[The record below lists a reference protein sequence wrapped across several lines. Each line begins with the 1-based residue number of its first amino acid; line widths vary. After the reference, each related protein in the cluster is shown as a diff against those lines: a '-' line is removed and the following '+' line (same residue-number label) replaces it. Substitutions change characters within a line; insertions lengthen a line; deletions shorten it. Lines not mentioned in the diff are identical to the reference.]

1 MNNQPESPQSVSPLR
16 RALLALEDM
25 QTKIDALE
33 SAKTEA
39 IAIVGMGCRFPGG
52 ADHPDAFW
60 QLLQNRTDAI
70 TEVPPDRWNHAAYYS
85 QNPEAP
91 GKINTRYG
99 GFVGEVDQFD
109 AQFFGI
115 APREAVKLDPQ
126 QRLLLEVAWEALESG
141 NIVPDKLLGSFTG
154 VFIGISSF
162 DYAMGLF
169 GGAPPSCIDAYAG
182 TGTLLSPAAGRLSY
196 ILGLNG
202 PSMVVDTA
210 CSSSLLAVHLAC
222 QSLRNQE
229 CNLALAGGVNRLLSP
244 ALSINFSQAGMLSPD
259 GRCQTFDQSANG
271 FVRSEGCGVIVLK
284 RLSTALADGD
294 HILGVIRGSAV
305 NQDGRSSGL
314 TAPNGVA
321 QQAVMRQALANA
333 KVKPSEVDYIEAHGT
348 GTSLGDPIEVGA
360 IGAVFTERQDS
371 QPLIIGAVKT
381 NIGHLEAAAGIAGLI
396 KVVLSLQHQEIPANL
411 HFHQPNP
418 YIDWHN
424 LGVKVPVNPI
434 PWTSGTKRRIA
445 GVSGFG
451 FAGTNVHV
459 VLEEAPLEQPQTTTE
474 FNIQPEDEIE
484 RPLHLLTLSAKTG
497 TALQELAH
505 KYCQYLEQH
514 PHEKLADICFTAN
527 TGRSQFLHR
536 LGAIAS
542 SGVEL
547 QQQLQAFSQ
556 GESVPNLLK
565 GQVSRTSV
573 PKVAFFFSGDW
584 LRVSNLGA
592 QLYQTQRTFR
602 QALGRCAD
610 ILSLPRSEI
619 ISGKTSNP
627 VSLFA
632 LEYALFQLWQSWGIK
647 PHFVFGDGVG
657 EYVAACVA
665 GVFSLADGLK
675 LVANLGKVTGETAS
689 QIARSIQYGS
699 PQISLINTL
708 NYPVNTADYWSQKL
722 IEGNNLNHDS
732 KDLSKANQA
741 DDFCLELGW
750 QVSLYTDNSSL
761 ISGQNWEEL
770 LTILAQLYVNGV
782 AVDWH
787 GYDQDYDRHPLQLPT
802 YPWQRQRYWLETKQP
817 QLLVSQENIPLGH
830 PLIGKK
836 LDSPL
841 KTIIFQSRISPSA
854 PAYLVDHRVYQ
865 KIILPGTA
873 YLEMAL
879 AAGKAV
885 FKSDNFL
892 VEDLVIQQALEV
904 VENQDKLV
912 QIVLTPDANHGYEL
926 QIFSQVSQETE
937 EWILHVQ
944 GKLKSAPITPQ
955 KIKAKYLN
963 SLESSSEIALN
974 NYYQNLQTQGIELK
988 TSFRTLKQLWQH
1000 GQTICGYIELPEFLH
1015 GEIDQ
1020 YIIHPV
1026 LLDGGLQVISASLI
1040 HQQPTQTYLPIGL
1053 ETLQI
1058 YAHPSKALWVEVEPQ
1073 PTRDEKTTT
1082 LSYDIHLFDL
1092 DGQAIATLIGVE
1104 FKPASY
1110 QALLGKQA
1118 ADWKNWLYEIQWEP
1132 QVAFGKSLGENTRP
1146 NPQAIC
1152 QTLTEEFTPTPL
1164 ESELATYQKAL
1175 QQINLL
1181 ASNYILSAFSQLG
1194 CKWQVGERFTP
1205 ADLGQKIGLAEP
1217 YHRLLNRLLEIL
1229 AQYGYLQPVA
1239 QGWEVKEIAHIHPN
1253 QQASLLLGE
1262 YPIAAAEITLVQR
1275 CGAQLGDV
1283 LTGKCDPVQL
1293 LFPDGDFSTTSHIYQ
1308 DSIVAKIWN
1317 QLVQKTVK
1325 LAIAQLPQYRGVRV
1339 LEIGAGTGGTTANL
1353 LPVFNPTQTQ
1363 YVYSD
1368 VGAAFLNL
1376 GANKFADYD
1385 FVSYQTL
1392 DIEIDPTTQG
1402 FTPGEYDLIV
1412 AANVLH
1418 ATTDLSQ
1425 TLENVKGLLAPGGL
1439 LIILEETLGQPWIDV
1454 TFGLT
1459 PGWWKFTDVA
1469 NRGDYPLLPTDQWLK
1484 QLADNGFDNI
1494 ASVFPEIA
1502 IGQEYGQPSLILAQ
1516 RNDGELDSKQPRN
1529 WLIFADGNGVAQ
1541 TLEKSWQNQGDTTI
1555 LVFPGNKYT
1564 QLSPNQFQIN
1574 PTHPPDFQQLFNA
1587 IGSKPLQGIVHCWG
1601 LNTVTTELLT
1611 ANSLDTA
1618 TELGCASTLHLLQ
1631 ALTKTP
1637 QQQPPRLWLVT
1648 QKTIPVPQ
1656 GDSALSGLAQSSLW
1670 GMGKVIALEHP
1681 EFNCVCVDLPGEGID
1696 TDVSALLTEISQ
1708 PPTEKQVAFRQGQRW
1723 VPRLKRHVP
1732 SLSQPVQLN
1741 RNSTYLI
1748 TGGLGGLGL
1757 VIAQWLVQQGVKHL
1771 VLVGRTGATASA
1783 KQTLEQLEKA
1793 GAQVIVK
1800 QADVSQRE
1808 EIAAVITEIDASLP
1822 PLRGIIHAVGVLD
1835 DGMIEHLS
1843 WERFHRVLEPKIT
1856 GAWHLHQLT
1865 QHQPLDHFVL
1875 FSSAA
1880 ALLGNSGQSNHV
1892 AANTSLDALAYH
1904 RRTMGLPG
1912 LSINWGP
1919 WAEVGAA
1926 AHPQN
1931 SQQWEMKGMTKF
1943 TPSQGLQVWEEVLN
1957 RDLTQIGAVAIDW
1970 SKFLSQGATPFFAQ
1984 VMPVQ
1989 EQVESKSG
1997 DFLQQLQQVSPQKQR
2012 SLLVDYICKQIT
2024 SVLGLNATAIDVNQG
2039 FFDMGMDSLTS
2050 IEFRNRLQTNL
2061 QCTLPSTLAFKYPT
2075 VETLVTYLMEEL
2087 LVVHITSE
2095 QEAEENASSVVP
2107 LSEESPSEP
2116 PPFGLRHLLQRG
2128 EPAQS
2133 SGLPAPQP
2141 LSESQDESS
2150 TETANLDSLSAD
2162 ELAHLLA
2169 QKLTNM
2175 E

>member
-1 MNNQPESPQSVSPLR
+1 MNNQPESPQRLSPLR

-33 SAKTEA
+33 SAKAET

-52 ADHPDAFW
+52 ADRPETFW

-70 TEVPPDRWNHAAYYS
+70 TEVPPERWNYAAYYS
-85 QNPEAP
+85 QEPEAP

-126 QRLLLEVAWEALESG
+126 QRLLLEVGWEALESG
-141 NIVPDKLLGSFTG
+141 NIVPEKLFGSLSG

-162 DYAMGLF
+162 DYAMRLF
-169 GGAPPSCIDAYAG
+169 GGTPPGCIDAYAG

-259 GRCQTFDQSANG
+259 GRCQTFDRSANG

-294 HILGVIRGSAV
+294 NILAVIRGSAV
-305 NQDGRSSGL
+305 NQDGRTSGL
-314 TAPNGVA
+314 TAPNGPA
-321 QQAVMRQALANA
+321 QQAVIRQALANA

-360 IGAVFTERQDS
+360 IGGVFASDRQDS
-371 QPLIIGAVKT
+371 QPLIIGSVKT

-411 HFHQPNP
+411 HFHEPNP
-418 YIDWHN
+418 YIDWHQ
-424 LGVKVPVNPI
+424 LAVKVPTNPI
-434 PWTSGTKRRIA
+434 AWLPTKRRIA

-451 FAGTNVHV
+451 FAGTNVHI
-459 VLEEAPLEQPQTTTE
+459 VLEEAPLKIQNTLGEAQSATE
-474 FNIQPEDEIE
+474 FKIQPEDEIE
-484 RPLHLLTLSAKTG
+484 HPLHLLTLSAKTAE
-497 TALQELAH
+497 ALRELAH
-505 KYCQYLEQH
+505 KYCQYLEKH
-514 PHEKLADICFTAN
+514 PHQKLTDICFTAN
-527 TGRSQFLHR
+527 TRRSQFPYR

-556 GESVPNLLK
+556 GKSVTKLLK

-573 PKVAFFFSGDW
+573 PKVAFFFSGEG
-584 LRVSNLGA
+584 LRVSNLGV
-592 QLYQTQRTFR
+592 QLYQTQPTFR
-602 QALGRCAD
+602 QALERCAD
-610 ILSLPRSEI
+610 ILALPISEI
-619 ISGKTSNP
+619 ISVQTSNP
-627 VSLFA
+627 VNLFA

-665 GVFSLADGLK
+665 GVFSLANGFK
-675 LVANLGKVTGETAS
+675 LVANAGKLTLETAFQTAQS
-689 QIARSIQYGS
+689 VQYAS
-699 PQISLINTL
+699 PQIPLINTL

-722 IEGNNLNHDS
+722 IEESNLNNDSNHIHESLS
-732 KDLSKANQA
+732 KDLSKANQTY
-741 DDFCLELGW
+741 DFCLEIGW
-750 QVSLYTDNSSL
+750 QVSLFKDNSSL
-761 ISGQNWEEL
+761 ISSSQSGWEEL
-770 LTILAQLYVNGV
+770 LTSLAQLYVNGV

-787 GYDQDYDRHPLQLPT
+787 GYDRDYARHTLQLPT
-802 YPWQRQRYWLETKQP
+802 YPWQRQRYWLECEQP
-817 QLLVSQENIPLGH
+817 QLLVSQENITLGH

-841 KTIIFQSRISPSA
+841 KTIIFQSQISPSS
-854 PAYLVDHRVYQ
+854 PAYLVDHCVYQ

-873 YLEMAL
+873 YLEMTL

-892 VEDLVIQQALEV
+892 VEDLMIQRALLFA
-904 VENQDKLV
+904 ENQEKLV
-912 QIVLTPDANHGYEL
+912 QIVLTPDAVRGYEV
-926 QIFSQVSQETE
+926 QIFSQEAE
-937 EWILHVQ
+937 EWILHAQ
-944 GKLKSAPITPQ
+944 AILKSATITPQ
-955 KIKAKYLN
+955 QIQAKFLN
-963 SLESSSEIALN
+963 SLEASSAIVIN

-1015 GEIDQ
+1015 TEIEQ
-1020 YIIHPV
+1020 YTIHPV

-1040 HQQPTQTYLPIGL
+1040 DQGQTQTYLPIRL

-1058 YAHPSKALWVEVEPQ
+1058 YGHPSKALWVEVEQQ
-1073 PTRDEKTTT
+1073 PTRKNNNTTT

-1092 DGQAIATLIGVE
+1092 DGQAIATLTGVE
-1104 FKPASY
+1104 FKPTSY

-1118 ADWKNWLYEIQWEP
+1118 ADWKNWLYEIEWIP
-1132 QVAFGKSLGENTRP
+1132 QVAFGSHIAENAIP
-1146 NPQAIC
+1146 HPQTIC
-1152 QTLTEEFTPTPL
+1152 QTLVSEFTPKTL
-1164 ESELATYQKAL
+1164 ESELATYKQAL
-1175 QQINLL
+1175 QQLNLL
-1181 ASNYILSAFSQLG
+1181 AIDYILAALSQLG
-1194 CKWQVGERFTP
+1194 WEWQVGEKFST
-1205 ADLGQKIGLAEP
+1205 ADLGQKIGLADA
-1217 YHRLLNRLLEIL
+1217 YSRLLNRLLEIL
-1229 AQYGYLQPVA
+1229 ARCGLLQSVP
-1239 QGWEVKEIAHIHPN
+1239 QGWEVKEIPEIHPDKV
-1253 QQASLLLGE
+1253 SLLLVN
-1262 YPIAAAEITLVQR
+1262 YPIAAAEITLLQR
-1275 CGAQLGDV
+1275 CGTKLADV
-1283 LTGKCDPVQL
+1283 LMGKCDPVQL
-1293 LFPDGDFSTTSHIYQ
+1293 LFPDSDFSTLSHIYH
-1308 DSIVAKIWN
+1308 DSPVARIWN

-1325 LAIAQLPQYRGVRV
+1325 LAIAQLPQYGGVRV

-1353 LPVFNPTQTQ
+1353 LPVFNSNQTK

-1376 GANKFADYD
+1376 GAKKFADYD
-1385 FVSYQTL
+1385 FVSYQAL

-1402 FTPGEYDLIV
+1402 FTAGEYDLIV

-1418 ATTDLSQ
+1418 ATKDLST
-1425 TLENVKGLLAPGGL
+1425 TLQNVKRLLAPGGL
-1439 LIILEETLGQPWIDV
+1439 LILLEETLGQPWIDLS
-1454 TFGLT
+1454 FGLT
-1459 PGWWKFTDVA
+1459 PGWWKFSDVA
-1469 NRGDYPLLPTDQWLK
+1469 NRGNYPLLPTEQWLQ
-1484 QLADNGFDNI
+1484 QLADNGFENI
-1494 ASVFPEIA
+1494 ASVFPGIA

-1516 RNDGELDSKQPRN
+1516 TNRVEPSSKQSRN
-1529 WLIFADGNGVAQ
+1529 WLIFASENSVAQ
-1541 TLEKSWQNQGDTTI
+1541 ALEKRLQHQGDTTT
-1555 LVFPGNKYT
+1555 LVFPGNNYT
-1564 QLSPNQFQIN
+1564 QLSPHQFQVN
-1574 PTHPPDFQQLFNA
+1574 PTHPPDFQQLLNA
-1587 IGSKPLQGIVHCWG
+1587 IGSKPLQGIVHCWS
-1601 LNTVTTELLT
+1601 LDTLTPELLT
-1611 ANSLDTA
+1611 ANSLHTA
-1618 TELGCASTLHLLQ
+1618 SELACASTLHLLQ

-1637 QQQPPRLWLVT
+1637 QHQPPRLWLVT
-1648 QKTIPVPQ
+1648 QNAVSVPQ
-1656 GDSALSGLAQSSLW
+1656 FDSALSGLAQSSLW

-1681 EFNCVCVDLPGEGID
+1681 EFNCVCVDLAGEGID
-1696 TDVSALLTEISQ
+1696 ADVCALLTEISQ
-1708 PPTEKQVAFRQGQRW
+1708 PITEDRVAFRQGQRW
-1723 VPRLKRHVP
+1723 IPRLKRHLP
-1732 SLSQPVQLN
+1732 EKSQSIQFCD
-1741 RNSTYLI
+1741 NSTYLI

-1771 VLVGRTGATASA
+1771 VLVGRTGVTESA
-1783 KQTLEQLEKA
+1783 KLTLEQLEKA
-1793 GAQVIVK
+1793 GVQVIVK

-1808 EIAAVITEIDASLP
+1808 EIAAVLTDIDSSLP
-1822 PLRGIIHAVGVLD
+1822 PLGGIIHAVGVLD
-1835 DGMIEHLS
+1835 DGTIEHLS
-1843 WERFHRVLEPKIT
+1843 WERFHRVLEPKIA

-1865 QHQPLDHFVL
+1865 QDKPLDHFVL

-1892 AANTSLDALAYH
+1892 AANTFLDALAYQ
-1904 RRTMGLPG
+1904 RRAMGLPG

-1931 SQQWEMKGMTKF
+1931 SQQWEMKGMTRF
-1943 TPSQGLQVWEEVLN
+1943 TPTQGLQVWEEILN
-1957 RDLTQIGAVAIDW
+1957 REFTQVGAVSIDW
-1970 SKFLSQGATPFFAQ
+1970 SKFLSQRAFTPFFAQ
-1984 VMPVQ
+1984 LIPVQ
-1989 EQVESKSG
+1989 EQVESKSV
-1997 DFLQQLQQVSPQKQR
+1997 DFLQKLTQVSPQKQR
-2012 SLLVDYICKQIT
+2012 SLLVDYICDQIT

-2050 IEFRNRLQTNL
+2050 IDLRNRLQTNL

-2075 VETLVTYLMEEL
+2075 VETLVTYLIEEL
-2087 LVVHITSE
+2087 FAVNV
-2095 QEAEENASSVVP
+2095 A
-2107 LSEESPSEP
+2107 
-2116 PPFGLRHLLQRG
+2116 
-2128 EPAQS
+2128 
-2133 SGLPAPQP
+2133 
-2141 LSESQDESS
+2141 SESQDESS
-2150 TETANLDSLSAD
+2150 TEASLESLSAD
-2162 ELAHLLA
+2162 ELANLLA